1 MSIKTLEAT
10 VRHQPSVSIVDLHG
24 EITILAEPILNNA
37 YAEAEARGL
46 DVILLNF
53 SDVKYINSTGI
64 ALIVSLIARARK
76 QHRRLLACGLRDH
89 YVEIFQVT
97 RLIDFLNVFPD
108 ETSALVNELSG
119 LPSTDEPEKSF
130 TSPENSVQ

>member
-1 MSIKTLEAT
+1 MSAKTLEAT
-10 VRHQPSVSIVDLHG
+10 VRHQPSVSVVDLHG
-24 EITILAEPILNNA
+24 EINIFAESVLNNA

-53 SDVKYINSTGI
+53 SDVSYINSTGI

-76 QHRRLLACGLRDH
+76 QHRRLLACGLSSH

-97 RLIDFLNVFPD
+97 RLIDFLNIFPD
-108 ETSALVNELSG
+108 ETSALVQEFGRPHSK
-119 LPSTDEPEKSF
+119 PVQ
-130 TSPENSVQ
+130 PENAMNESISA